1 MDCSPSG
8 SSIHGI
14 SQANIL
20 EWVAISFSGGSSQPG
35 DRTHIPW
42 IDRQIIYHGGTR
54 EALTVHYILVIW
66 VSSDTIVKGCAVCA
80 VSEGSSWSNRE
91 MTPWSEVKWS
101 GVAQSCPTLCNPMDC
116 SPAGSSVH
124 GISQARILAWTAI
137 SYSRGLPDP
146 RIEPASPAL
155 TGRFFNIALPGSPCT
170 EQVIDK
176 YSSH

>member
-116 SPAGSSVH
+116 SPAGSSIH
-124 GISQARILAWTAI
+124 GIFQARVLDWVAI
-137 SYSRGLPDP
+137 SFPRGSSWPRNQTLVSRIAGRLFTIWAT
-146 RIEPASPAL
+146 REAQYNLKKVAL
-155 TGRFFNIALPGSPCT
+155 W
-170 EQVIDK
+170 
-176 YSSH
+176 

>member
-20 EWVAISFSGGSSQPG
+20 EWVAISFSGGSSHPG

-42 IDRQIIYHGGTR
+42 MDRQIIYHGGTR

-116 SPAGSSVH
+116 SPAGSSIH
-124 GISQARILAWTAI
+124 GIFQARVLDWVAI
-137 SYSRGLPDP
+137 SFPRGTSWPRDQTLVSR
-146 RIEPASPAL
+146 IA
-155 TGRFFNIALPGSPCT
+155 GRRFTVWATREAQYNLKK
-170 EQVIDK
+170 VVLW
-176 YSSH
+176 

>member
-54 EALTVHYILVIW
+54 EALTVHYILIIW

-116 SPAGSSVH
+116 SPAGSSIH
-124 GISQARILAWTAI
+124 GIFQARVLDWVAI
-137 SYSRGLPDP
+137 SFPRGSSWPRDQTLVSRIAGRRFTVWATREAQYNLKKV
-146 RIEPASPAL
+146 AL
-155 TGRFFNIALPGSPCT
+155 W
-170 EQVIDK
+170 
-176 YSSH
+176 